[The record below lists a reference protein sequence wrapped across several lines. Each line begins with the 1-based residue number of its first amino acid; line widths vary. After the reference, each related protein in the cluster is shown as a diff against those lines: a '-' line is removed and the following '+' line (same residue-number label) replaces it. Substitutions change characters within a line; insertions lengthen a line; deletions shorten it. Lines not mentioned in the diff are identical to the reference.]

1 MGFKKKKKVAKEG
14 NTHAQKEPSSGTA
27 ESGKPRQNI
36 QRLLKQLEDLTNENT
51 KLRSEIA
58 AKESS
63 ITALKKSLK
72 DAKADA
78 REAWN
83 NLSECETKL
92 ERKADNCRHMK
103 SRLHARAQVEEPDR
117 VFSSAPATSTSE
129 KAEATRKR
137 NARMAEQVEALL
149 QAEPVLLQSM
159 LEDSPS
165 SEHST
170 QLPVYI
176 EILVAFLSR
185 HRLAIPAALGILSNQ
200 KNTKLLLYLDKHA
213 NNNDVLC
220 EIEHYFTQRAVNE
233 IITNWTPTIGL
244 AIRFRLGIS
253 EQNYDMLRQMLS
265 KSFDRDSTTATTWYV
280 LHKQSCDGTVKW
292 QIKAPKLPSN
302 YAVSDKDDLLDTSKT
317 FELRTYQKILELVH
331 RAEPPF
337 TCSDCGKHF
346 RNQAAVDNDKLA
358 STKSGRKEQVRQHF
372 GHYLHCVPVF
382 PVWECEGT
390 IDVISACV
398 ACLLHWL
405 LRLIDMAFMFT
416 VHIHVDTEEKA
427 ATMSTLLQEKGVSL
441 SKNVKPFDAM
451 RASNSRDDKT
461 TLTGEHSATVL
472 ADYADFLALH
482 TPESR
487 KDTYE
492 DTWLSIYCFFELMWR
507 PVEDT
512 PEHRVAHAEE
522 VYAKATEMVDAISDG
537 LPAVNSL
544 YLHISL
550 HLPEIISRHGCN
562 LRQYSG
568 QGGGHLNKMGQ
579 VFTHAF
585 TNKRMR
591 VYRDKK
597 SGGIKKQRVGM
608 IGQNLRAEHVAHHV
622 REHVLILTKWPKSV
636 MKKTAKDA
644 QEDEQEA

>member
-1 MGFKKKKKVAKEG
+1 MGFKKKKKVANEG
-14 NTHAQKEPSSGTA
+14 NTHAQKEPPSGTA

-92 ERKADNCRHMK
+92 ERKADSYRHMK

-117 VFSSAPATSTSE
+117 VFSRAPATSTSE

-220 EIEHYFTQRAVNE
+220 EIEHYFTQRAVNQ

-244 AIRFRLGIS
+244 SIRFRLGIS
-253 EQNYDMLRQMLS
+253 EQKYGMLRQMLS

-302 YAVSDKDDLLDTSKT
+302 YAVRSLRDEVAAKLDLKENELGTCAQVDFPTKLKQVIESEMNRGFLRTIVSTTPATEIINLELFVSGDAHGIHRGIKVTRVTFKLKVVGGVFNNSPFQMYTVVFFRGADNYANLIANTTDLTSQLATIAKSPLTVANNKFSFKLTHGGDLLFICASLAHYGVHGGQPSTTINSQAQSQAERNKYGNTSDTICT
-317 FELRTYQKILELVH
+317 AYQYF
-331 RAEPPF
+331 R
-337 TCSDCGKHF
+337 CG
-346 RNQAAVDNDKLA
+346 
-358 STKSGRKEQVRQHF
+358 
-372 GHYLHCVPVF
+372 
-382 PVWECEGT
+382 
-390 IDVISACV
+390 
-398 ACLLHWL
+398 
-405 LRLIDMAFMFT
+405 
-416 VHIHVDTEEKA
+416 
-427 ATMSTLLQEKGVSL
+427 
-441 SKNVKPFDAM
+441 NVK
-451 RASNSRDDKT
+451 
-461 TLTGEHSATVL
+461 
-472 ADYADFLALH
+472 AL
-482 TPESR
+482 
-487 KDTYE
+487 
-492 DTWLSIYCFFELMWR
+492 
-507 PVEDT
+507 
-512 PEHRVAHAEE
+512 
-522 VYAKATEMVDAISDG
+522 
-537 LPAVNSL
+537 
-544 YLHISL
+544 
-550 HLPEIISRHGCN
+550 
-562 LRQYSG
+562 
-568 QGGGHLNKMGQ
+568 
-579 VFTHAF
+579 
-585 TNKRMR
+585 
-591 VYRDKK
+591 
-597 SGGIKKQRVGM
+597 
-608 IGQNLRAEHVAHHV
+608 
-622 REHVLILTKWPKSV
+622 
-636 MKKTAKDA
+636 
-644 QEDEQEA
+644 